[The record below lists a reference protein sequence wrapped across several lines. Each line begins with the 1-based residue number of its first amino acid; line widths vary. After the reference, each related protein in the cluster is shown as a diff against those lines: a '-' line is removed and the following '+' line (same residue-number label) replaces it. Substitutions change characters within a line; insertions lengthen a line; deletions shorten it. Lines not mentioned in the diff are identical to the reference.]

1 MLKVYKIIFVN
12 SIMFWGYFVP
22 WNVPW
27 WLFNFMKWATQKY
40 FCMYYFALL
49 IFLPCFWVKNS
60 FHGGSNKWW
69 KLFLNFVT
77 MGHVTMGQNNLI
89 SLKSITTVSWYFL
102 PCFWVKNSFHG
113 GSNKRWKLFLNFVTM
128 GHVTM
133 GQNNPISFE
142 SITTVSWYF
151 LPCFWVKNSFQG
163 GSNKWWKLFLNFVT
177 VGHVTMGQIN
187 PIS

>member
-1 MLKVYKIIFVN
+1 MVTLLFNCYLLLVLKFGWHILHCKTWKEWCWRHKKAYLWSAVCFGI
-12 SIMFWGYFVP
+12 YFFP

-27 WLFNFMKWATQKY
+27 WR
-40 FCMYYFALL
+40 
-49 IFLPCFWVKNS
+49 
-60 FHGGSNKWW
+60 
-69 KLFLNFVT
+69 
-77 MGHVTMGQNNLI
+77 
-89 SLKSITTVSWYFL
+89 YFL
-102 PCFWVKNSFHG
+102 IVIKFLFQSLDYIFYIVKHKRKDVEGIYG

-142 SITTVSWYF
+142 SITTLSWYF

-163 GSNKWWKLFLNFVT
+163 GSNKWWKIFLNFVT

-187 PIS
+187 LIS